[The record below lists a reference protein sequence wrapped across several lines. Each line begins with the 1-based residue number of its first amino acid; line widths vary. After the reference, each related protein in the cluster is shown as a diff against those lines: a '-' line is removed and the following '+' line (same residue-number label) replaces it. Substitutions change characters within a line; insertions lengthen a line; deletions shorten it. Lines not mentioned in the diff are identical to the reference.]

1 MGSAGFNYTLNWLHI
16 KSFLPPYR
24 HTQTLPARITRHWRS
39 FKDCR
44 QSVTL
49 SRLTLDLQ
57 YHSKLSPHTHSQS
70 ITSDE
75 GHTLLLSS
83 TKFKRINLKFNLHKF
98 SKNNNLELTN
108 HFQTLLFEE
117 RDSNSSCSQF
127 LKSWHFKGQD
137 FISATAKLLFWIPA
151 TCEEDNHLFHS
162 VCINSC
168 LFGQKLVKTASA
180 EVLKSVSI
188 YAGGKNNW

>member
-1 MGSAGFNYTLNWLHI
+1 MTAHQVFSASLQTHRLSKPGSLVTEDHLRIAGTVLLSAGSLLIYSIIASLA
-16 KSFLPPYR
+16 
-24 HTQTLPARITRHWRS
+24 HT
-39 FKDCR
+39 
-44 QSVTL
+44 
-49 SRLTLDLQ
+49 
-57 YHSKLSPHTHSQS
+57 HTHSQS

-75 GHTLLLSS
+75 DHTLLLSS
-83 TKFKRINLKFNLHKF
+83 TKCKRIYRKFNLHKF
-98 SKNNNLELTN
+98 SKNNNQGLTN
-108 HFQTLLFEE
+108 HFQTLLFEA

-151 TCEEDNHLFHS
+151 TSEEDNHLFHS

-168 LFGQKLVKTASA
+168 LFGQKLVKSASA

-188 YAGGKNNW
+188 YAGGKK